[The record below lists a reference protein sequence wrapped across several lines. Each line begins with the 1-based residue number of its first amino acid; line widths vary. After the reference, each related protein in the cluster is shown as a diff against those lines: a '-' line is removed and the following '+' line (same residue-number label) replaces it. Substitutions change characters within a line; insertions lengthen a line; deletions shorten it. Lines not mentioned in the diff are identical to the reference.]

1 MDKLL
6 KLIVA
11 VQIRIA
17 DASDKERGATATE
30 YAMLIAF
37 IVIALAAVMV
47 AFGKNLGTFFS
58 AIGGKIDGWSS
69 TFS

>member
-11 VQIRIA
+11 VQMRIA

-37 IVIALAAVMV
+37 IVITLSLVML
-47 AFGKNLGTFFS
+47 AFGADVSAFFT
-58 AIGGKIDGWSS
+58 AIGAKISGWSAGL
-69 TFS
+69 